1 MPTMTMLKI
10 VEMRRRI
17 KREREM
23 EREISSFEV
32 RMVVGGL
39 MRPSLGRGVV
49 AEIGVACS
57 VTFVQCFSGMVRLRP
72 RPMVMGERLAV

>member
-10 VEMRRRI
+10 AEMRRRI

-39 MRPSLGRGVV
+39 MRPSLGREVV
-49 AEIGVACS
+49 AEIGVVCS
-57 VTFVQCFSGMVRLRP
+57 VTFVQRFSGMMRP